1 MNLTVYLMPIFSMFW
16 KSSVNILI
24 SVTGMRL
31 VEFTTKTL
39 KTICLLICLL
49 IHYLLIN
56 NQNYFQMSI
65 VLFLA
70 FYTHKSL
77 NVYRNYLFCALAL
90 ILYGCHDKLLHIL
103 WLP

>member
-16 KSSVNILI
+16 KSSVNMLI

-39 KTICLLICLL
+39 KTICLLI
-49 IHYLLIN
+49 HYLLIN
-56 NQNYFQMSI
+56 KQTYFQMSI

-77 NVYRNYLFCALAL
+77 NVYRNYLFCVLAL
-90 ILYGCHDKLLHIL
+90 ILYECHDKLLHIL